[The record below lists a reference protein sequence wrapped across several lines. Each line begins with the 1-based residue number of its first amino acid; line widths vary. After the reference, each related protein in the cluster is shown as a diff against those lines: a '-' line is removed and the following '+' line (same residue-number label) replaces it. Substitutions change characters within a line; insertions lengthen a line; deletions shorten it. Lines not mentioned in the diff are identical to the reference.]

1 MNKLSNEALLSA
13 YYAAK
18 KQNLDP
24 EFISIIE
31 EEIKVRK
38 LHVIY
43 GDGEK
48 SQIE

>member
-18 KQNLDP
+18 KHNLDP
-24 EFISIIE
+24 EFISIIV

-38 LHVIY
+38 LHVIN
-43 GDGEK
+43 DESENSK
-48 SQIE
+48 KE